1 MSPPASSAMLKVFK
15 MTYKEYI
22 HDISISIAGLMVVW
36 NSNLSDTFMYAFIA
50 LLFIH
55 FATEKRDE

>member
-1 MSPPASSAMLKVFK
+1 